1 MQTNKV
7 TYHQLL
13 SLVPKAESKARDTA
27 VQWEQ
32 IWSLWPELPALD
44 SCPQDPIHHAEG
56 DVGLHTRMVV
66 EALIAQPDWQ
76 GLPAGDRAMLF
87 WAAVLHDIGKPATT
101 QREDDGRISAR
112 HHARVGTKMAREL
125 LWEAG
130 APFTWREGL
139 CDIVSEHLLPFW
151 LIEKQGHQRL
161 AILTSWRC
169 RPDYLCMHATADTL
183 GRICADQQGVLDNIA
198 LAREVFSE
206 QGCQSEPFGFAN
218 SQSRMAYFDKPD
230 RDPNYAAYEEFRCN
244 VTVMA
249 GLPGAGKDTW
259 IAANRPDLPVV
270 SLDNIRDEIGAPRTG
285 NQGRVIQAAREKAR
299 EHLRAGQDF
308 VWNATNVTRQMREK
322 SLRLLLDYNA
332 HIEIAYIEAS
342 PNKLFAQNRQRQSAI
357 PEAALRGLLHK
368 LEPPKAWEAHEL
380 TLVVD

>member
-1 MQTNKV
+1 MMQTSKV
-7 TYHQLL
+7 TYQQLL
-13 SLVPKAESKARDTA
+13 SLVPNVQNKS
-27 VQWEQ
+27 VQWKQ

-76 GLPAGDRAMLF
+76 GLSEDDRAMLF

-112 HHARVGTKMAREL
+112 HHARVGTKMARGL

-130 APFTWREGL
+130 APFAWREGL

-151 LIEKQGHQRL
+151 LIEKQDHQRL

-169 RPDYLCMHATADTL
+169 RPDFLCLHATADTL

-206 QGCQSEPFGFAN
+206 QGCLSKPYGFAN
-218 SQSRMAYFDKPD
+218 AQSRMAYFDKPD
-230 RDPNYAAYEEFRCN
+230 RDPNYAAYEDFRCN

-299 EHLRAGQDF
+299 VYLRAGQDF

-322 SLRLLLDYNA
+322 SFRLLLDYNA
-332 HIEIAYIEAS
+332 KIEIAYIEVS
-342 PNKLFAQNRQRQSAI
+342 PDKLFAQNRQRPSAI

-380 TLVVD
+380 IEVVR